1 MIGILVQLLL
11 ISFLVKLLLCGKK
24 AKKGS
29 GPMSKSADKEPKAS
43 DQKEE
48 AKESKEEKKPDA
60 KVEGGSKEKDTQ
72 DKFKTDKTMASKVE
86 EVKAE
91 DKTQLPADPV
101 PPEGGEKKGGSKE
114 GGEKKGGSKEGTK
127 ATPANADGEKKEG
140 GKMEAAKGEGDKE
153 GKPLKFSATQLEWD
167 EKGGQQTLTV
177 TNTTDV
183 KQCMKIKSSDNKLF
197 KVHPVYSNVDPG
209 QSQEITVR
217 RDAGPVKSDK
227 IVIVTAPNKDDDDP
241 EKLFEKTD
249 LKLAVSVVRQTGKGE
264 TKPDEEKP
272 KEEK

>member
-1 MIGILVQLLL
+1 MIQLLQ
-11 ISFLVKLLLCGKK
+11 
-24 AKKGS
+24 
-29 GPMSKSADKEPKAS
+29 SKSADKESKAS

-60 KVEGGSKEKDTQ
+60 KVEGVGSKEKDTQ
-72 DKFKTDKTMASKVE
+72 DKIKTDKTMASKVE

-101 PPEGGEKKGGSKE
+101 PPEGGEKKGG
-114 GGEKKGGSKEGTK
+114 T
-127 ATPANADGEKKEG
+127 NAEGEKKEG

-209 QSQEITVR
+209 KSQEITVR

-241 EKLFEKTD
+241 EKLFEKAD

-272 KEEK
+272 KDEK

>member
-1 MIGILVQLLL
+1 MRRAARRRIPKTKSKL
-11 ISFLVKLLLCGKK
+11 IKQWLVKLRKSRRKTKRSYQRIRFRQRVERKK
-24 AKKGS
+24 A
-29 GPMSKSADKEPKAS
+29 AVRRAARRLQARTPK
-43 DQKEE
+43 
-48 AKESKEEKKPDA
+48 EKKRRA
-60 KVEGGSKEKDTQ
+60 
-72 DKFKTDKTMASKVE
+72 
-86 EVKAE
+86 
-91 DKTQLPADPV
+91 
-101 PPEGGEKKGGSKE
+101 
-114 GGEKKGGSKEGTK
+114 
-127 ATPANADGEKKEG
+127 
-140 GKMEAAKGEGDKE
+140 

-197 KVHPVYSNVDPG
+197 KVHPVYSTVDPG
-209 QSQEITVR
+209 KSQEITVR

-241 EKLFEKTD
+241 EKFFEKAD